1 MPTFKLPA
9 RLAAVLGTLDAA
21 LIAASTQLPG
31 LSPEAHMGIVFV
43 LALFAAL
50 GIHPTD
56 SVQSE
61 LGQLAATLPPPDGA
75 GQAAQPGKE
84 PL

>member
-9 RLAAVLGTLDAA
+9 RLAAVLGTIDAA
-21 LIAASTQLPG
+21 LIAASTQLHG
-31 LSPEAHMGIVFV
+31 LSPEAHMGVVFA

-50 GIHPTD
+50 GIHPD
-56 SVQSE
+56 DAAVSR
-61 LGQLAATLPPPDGA
+61 LGSIEVPPPADGA
-75 GQAAQPGKE
+75 GHTAHPGV